1 MAGRGLSLIYLS
13 GYQNFRKGEIKAK
26 SELIELS
33 QKLGVNIVTGSD
45 SHTPLQIGAIFT
57 TLNKECITVEE
68 IRKVIKS
75 EEYSINI
82 SDLLP
87 FKVYSSKV
95 LKRYLMSTGQY
106 NANMNFDL

>member
-1 MAGRGLSLIYLS
+1 M
-13 GYQNFRKGEIKAK
+13 
-26 SELIELS
+26 
-33 QKLGVNIVTGSD
+33 
-45 SHTPLQIGAIFT
+45 
-57 TLNKECITVEE
+57 EE